1 MRSFVQLAVLPS
13 ILSMASSHVFA
24 QEPPRGIHARPDP
37 ADYAV
42 KAVTAAI
49 QKQHLP
55 DREARTTHVYTE
67 ANVGYESG
75 VDPVTGRRVHGTYE
89 GAGVGVANGQT
100 SDMGP
105 QPQYPTP
112 GGLPGDREL
121 LQRELTERGLP
132 TGKFDHP
139 VAGYVYFS
147 RSEMKK
153 DANGTYPLEYL
164 GNDSN
169 GPSLATP
176 LPVPVKS
183 H

>member
-1 MRSFVQLAVLPS
+1 
-13 ILSMASSHVFA
+13 
-24 QEPPRGIHARPDP
+24 
-37 ADYAV
+37 
-42 KAVTAAI
+42 
-49 QKQHLP
+49 
-55 DREARTTHVYTE
+55 
-67 ANVGYESG
+67 
-75 VDPVTGRRVHGTYE
+75 
-89 GAGVGVANGQT
+89 
-100 SDMGP
+100 MGP

-147 RSEMKK
+147 RTEVKK
-153 DANGTYPLEYL
+153 DANGAYPLEYL
-164 GNDSN
+164 GDDSN